1 MEFTEGELEY
11 LRTQPLAR
19 VATVSSDGQPDV
31 SPVGFR
37 FDGEQVWIMGRDIA
51 KTYKYKNVQAGNEFS
66 FPNCAP
72 NFIGDYNGITVDSN
86 GVGHALWTDIRT
98 DQFDPPNNADQ
109 DPFTAT
115 LSASG

>member
-37 FDGEQVWIMGRDIA
+37 FDGEHVWIMGNEKIAIVVDDLVSRDPWRPRMLKLFGRAEIVERDGRPWIRISPER
-51 KTYKYKNVQAGNEFS
+51 KWS
-66 FPNCAP
+66 F
-72 NFIGDYNGITVDSN
+72 GMDG
-86 GVGHALWTDIRT
+86 
-98 DQFDPPNNADQ
+98 
-109 DPFTAT
+109 
-115 LSASG
+115 AS

>member
-51 KTYKYKNVQAGNEFS
+51 KTYKYKNVQAGNEKIAIVVDDLVSRDPWRPRMLKLFGQAEIVERDGRPWIRISPERKWS
-66 FPNCAP
+66 F
-72 NFIGDYNGITVDSN
+72 GMDG
-86 GVGHALWTDIRT
+86 
-98 DQFDPPNNADQ
+98 
-109 DPFTAT
+109 
-115 LSASG
+115 AS